1 MGKGKRSAVAAIAV
15 ACIGTTGADAAAQ
28 QARVEYRDVFTTQ
41 QPGAPSGRMLRN
53 DYFHASDPAAKSPA
67 LKHLRIELPTG
78 ARFDTGAVP
87 PCRAGDAEIIA
98 TRGAACPKDSAL
110 GTEVY
115 IVDTGFPEPNRFVT
129 VDIQFFNEPG
139 GIIVFTED
147 RSAGSRLVNHGKVT
161 ARTYDLDYPPLP
173 GTPPEG
179 GTNRSEDA
187 TFAAATGPGGAYLT
201 TPPSCPAEGFWT
213 FRATFTY
220 VNGEEHLR
228 ESRSPCAAGATVQR
242 LTFFRRQRARADRP
256 GRLRLRAAAAGP
268 AQIEIERGGRRVR
281 RGEVRLRAG
290 LNRVALPALP
300 AGAYELTITSN
311 GVRRRAAL
319 AVSKGGRR

>member
-1 MGKGKRSAVAAIAV
+1 MGKGKRSAVAAAAI
-15 ACIGTTGADAAAQ
+15 ACIATTSGDAVAQ
-28 QARVEYRDVFTTQ
+28 QARVDYRDVFTTQ

-53 DYFHASDPAAKSPA
+53 DYFHASGPEAKSPA
-67 LKHLRIELPTG
+67 LKHLRIELPPG
-78 ARFDTGAVP
+78 ARFDTGAVQA
-87 PCRAGDAEIIA
+87 CTASDAEIAA
-98 TRGAACPKDSAL
+98 TRGGACPDDSAL

-129 VDIQFFNEPG
+129 VDIQFFNERG

-161 ARTYDLDYPPLP
+161 ERTYDLDYPPLP

-201 TPPSCPAEGFWT
+201 TPPSCPAQGFWT

-220 VNGEEHLR
+220 VNGEEHVR
-228 ESRSPCAAGATVQR
+228 ESRSPCAAGAAAQR
-242 LTFFRRQRARADRP
+242 ITLFRRQRATAGER
-256 GRLRLRAAAAGP
+256 GRLRLRAAAAGR
-268 AQIEIERGGRRVR
+268 ATLDIERRGRRLHR
-281 RGEVRLRAG
+281 TDLRLAAG
-290 LNRVALPALP
+290 LNRVTLPALP
-300 AGAYELTITSN
+300 AGRYQLTITGD

-319 AVSKGGRR
+319 VVTRGGRG